1 MTSIA
6 PTTRLPAAERRQAIV
21 DAALRVFS
29 EGSYRGT
36 TTAEIARE
44 AGVSEPI
51 LYRHF
56 ASKRDLYLTCLEEA
70 WTRLRAAVEEK
81 LEELGPSYGPLAIAR
96 TGLGLREKRMLPP
109 TLWVEALSVASEDP
123 ELRRYLR
130 RHIREVHDYLAGVLR
145 ASQEAGGV
153 APERD
158 PDAEAWI
165 FIAGALLVLV
175 GDRLGGVLTH
185 DDFAAIA
192 TQRFKW
198 LFDRDPELPLLQTN

>member
-1 MTSIA
+1 VRPA
-6 PTTRLPAAERRQAIV
+6 RLTAERRREAIV
-21 DAALRVFS
+21 EAALRVFATR
-29 EGSYRGT
+29 SYGGA

-56 ASKRDLYLTCLEEA
+56 ASKRELYLTCLEEA

-81 LEELGPSYGPLAIAR
+81 LEELGPAYGPLAIAK

-109 TLWVEALSVASEDP
+109 TLWVEALSVAPEDP

-145 ASQEAGGV
+145 SSQEAGGV
-153 APERD
+153 APDRD

-198 LFDRDPELPLLQTN
+198 LFDRHPELPLLTPN